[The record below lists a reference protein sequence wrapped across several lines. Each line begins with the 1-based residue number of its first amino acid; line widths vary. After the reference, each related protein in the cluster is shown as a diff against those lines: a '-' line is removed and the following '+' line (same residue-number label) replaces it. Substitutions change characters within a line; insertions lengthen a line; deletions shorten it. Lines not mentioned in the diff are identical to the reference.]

1 MAITFHPDGRVM
13 HNGVNIAPT
22 PMADQWRMNA
32 SYNYSS
38 LDLTHNWERNNTDFA
53 LVGPGMTESSGI
65 FTFPLT
71 GIYRI
76 DFHMGMYKASTNVRY
91 MGGFIKLTTNNSTY
105 NTRASGYGSVSST
118 SNSYTNN
125 ELSCIFDVTDTSTH
139 KCKFTSDAEV
149 SVSYDGS
156 SSQNRTYATFTRLA
170 DT

>member
-1 MAITFHPDGRVM
+1 
-13 HNGVNIAPT
+13 
-22 PMADQWRMNA
+22 
-32 SYNYSS
+32 
-38 LDLTHNWERNNTDFA
+38 
-53 LVGPGMTESSGI
+53 
-65 FTFPLT
+65 
-71 GIYRI
+71 
-76 DFHMGMYKASTNVRY
+76 